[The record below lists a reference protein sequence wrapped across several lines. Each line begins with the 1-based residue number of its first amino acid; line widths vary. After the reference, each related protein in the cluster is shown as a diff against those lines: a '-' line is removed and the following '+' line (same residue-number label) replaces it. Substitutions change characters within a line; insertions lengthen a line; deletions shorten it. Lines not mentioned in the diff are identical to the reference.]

1 MRMKVAVTKGGEALT
16 LRYIHRLLREGQ
28 GMADRDLEEWR
39 RMIWLPSGISEQDTS
54 LDSSQACTG
63 RAVTCLLSKSTPASN
78 RTRIAAISP
87 LGEPLQSTAKNEL
100 LNPKEIRES

>member
-1 MRMKVAVTKGGEALT
+1 
-16 LRYIHRLLREGQ
+16 
-28 GMADRDLEEWR
+28 
-39 RMIWLPSGISEQDTS
+39 
-54 LDSSQACTG
+54 
-63 RAVTCLLSKSTPASN
+63 VTCLLSKSTPASN